1 MVNKFDYFINL
12 VFHTKWKYVFWSFMA
27 FLIIIFAFFISK
39 INNDSN
45 IINTDETYAV
55 STQSSS
61 SINASVES
69 SSSSTTVKNNFIYID
84 IKGEVKN
91 PGVYKIDIDKRVN
104 DAIVLAGGFTKAA
117 NDKNVNL
124 AQKLTDQ
131 MVILVENKNV
141 KNSEGNDVLN
151 DVDTSNQS
159 KSNDS
164 SERININTADANK
177 LMSISGIG
185 QKKAEK
191 IIDYRNKNGLF
202 NSLDD
207 LKNVDGFGDKTVERL
222 KEYLFT

>member
-12 VFHTKWKYVFWSFMA
+12 VFHTKWKYVFWSFVA

-69 SSSSTTVKNNFIYID
+69 SSSSTTVKNDCIYID

-91 PGVYKIDIDKRVN
+91 PGVYKINIDKRVN

-151 DVDTSNQS
+151 DVNTSNQS

-164 SERININTADANK
+164 SERINVNTADANK